1 MPSKTKTS
9 RNIPFWNEQTNTIIT
24 AEDLLI
30 IVTLASTDLYCGVW
44 HHDCFT
50 LFLQRG
56 IFTALSD
63 IMLFPIICI
72 YNPLEGLNIFLFQ
85 NRLHLKQCKCTKR
98 INKLK
103 LKPHSLD
110 NARQSGS
117 NSMEGRLQL
126 WRWCPAISGSLGPHV
141 WDSWDPGPTILL
153 FCSQWNDAVPCC
165 VNVSLVPW
173 CL

>member
-1 MPSKTKTS
+1 MNK
-9 RNIPFWNEQTNTIIT
+9 QTQLLQQQ
-24 AEDLLI
+24 DLLI

-63 IMLFPIICI
+63 IMLSPIICI
-72 YNPLEGLNIFLFQ
+72 YNPLEGLSIFLSRTVCIWNSASAQ
-85 NRLHLKQCKCTKR
+85 SAK
-98 INKLK
+98 INLNWSPTA
-103 LKPHSLD
+103 LTMRD
-110 NARQSGS
+110 NGS

-141 WDSWDPGPTILL
+141 WDSWDPGATILL
-153 FCSQWNDAVPCC
+153 FFFAYSQTLLFLAAVMS
-165 VNVSLVPW
+165 VWYHSASRWL
-173 CL
+173 